1 LKGVPVLE
9 LVGALLQVPELSDLR
24 FDQCVVEF
32 SLSNN
37 VMQTPVVKLISP
49 KVQIT
54 GKGAVSLADYSL
66 NHNLTLALAKGA
78 LANVPDEVRRIF
90 TERSDGFLTL
100 DFRVW
105 GPYDKPKTDLTK
117 RLVKGVTD
125 QFFGKDLKNLV
136 K

>member
-1 LKGVPVLE
+1 
-9 LVGALLQVPELSDLR
+9 LSDLR
-24 FDQCVVEF
+24 FDQCVLEF

-37 VMQTPVVKLISP
+37 VMQTPVVKLTSP

-54 GKGAVSLADYSL
+54 GKGTVLMADYSIDYD
-66 NHNLTLALAKGA
+66 LTLALANNV
-78 LANVPDEVRRIF
+78 LANVPKEVRGIF

-117 RLVKGVTD
+117 RIVKSVTN
-125 QFFGKDLKNLV
+125 QFLEKNL
-136 K
+136 KKLFK